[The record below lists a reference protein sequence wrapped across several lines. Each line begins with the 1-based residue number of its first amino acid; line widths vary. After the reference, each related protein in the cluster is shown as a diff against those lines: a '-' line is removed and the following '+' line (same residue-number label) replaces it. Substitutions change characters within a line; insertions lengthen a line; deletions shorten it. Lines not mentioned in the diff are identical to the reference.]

1 MKELVTVRS
10 ILSRVSGRFVVRRA
24 IQALLLILILIVI
37 NFVLIHLAPG
47 DPVHLLAGQSG
58 DEKYYEFIRAKFGLN
73 QPLATQLWIYLSNVL
88 RGDLGYSLGYQ
99 QTVLGVIV
107 SRMPAT
113 LLLTVSAVFISS
125 VAGVLLGVEAA
136 RRENSL
142 IDRAINTFALVGYSV
157 PSFSVGHLL
166 LIVFALRLGLF
177 PTQNLSS
184 ATQNLTGIAYGL
196 DVLSHL
202 VLPVT
207 TLAVVYIAQ
216 IMRLTRTSM
225 LNVLGENFVIAARA
239 KGLSEGRVLYGHAL
253 RNALL
258 PVVTVVGHDFGMLL
272 SGAVLVETV
281 FAWPGLGRLM
291 LDALAMRDYPVLMGL
306 FLMISV
312 SVILVNFI
320 VDLTYSALD
329 PRIRYGR
336 TSK

>member
-1 MKELVTVRS
+1 L
-10 ILSRVSGRFVVRRA
+10 
-24 IQALLLILILIVI
+24 IQSLLLILILILV
-37 NFVLIHLAPG
+37 NFLLIHLAPG

-58 DEKYYEFIRAKFGLN
+58 DEKYYEVIRAKFGLN
-73 QPLATQLWIYLSNVL
+73 QPLTTQLGIYLWSVL

-99 QTVLGVIV
+99 QPVIGVIV
-107 SRMPAT
+107 ARIPAT
-113 LLLTVSAVFISS
+113 LLLTISAVLVSS
-125 VAGVLLGVEAA
+125 IAGVVLGVETA

-142 IDRAINTFALVGYSV
+142 LDRSINGFALVGYSV

-184 ATQNLTGIAYGL
+184 ATQELTGLGYGL

-207 TLAVVYIAQ
+207 TLAIVYVAQ

-258 PVVTVVGHDFGMLL
+258 PIVTVVGHDFGMLL

-312 SVILVNFI
+312 SVIVVNLI

-336 TSK
+336 ISK